1 MRLKAK
7 KKEKRLEHISH
18 NKKLFGLILTIPL
31 SQIYSQQKKMI
42 SKLQNLKIKTR
53 KCLNQNKIDLRT
65 FCEKKKK
72 KKKKL
77 PFLYT
82 ISSEF

>member
-7 KKEKRLEHISH
+7 KERKEVR
-18 NKKLFGLILTIPL
+18 T
-31 SQIYSQQKKMI
+31 YTSQQKALWLDFDHSPQSNLFTTKKKMI
-42 SKLQNLKIKTR
+42 SKLQNLKIKTK

-65 FCEKKKK
+65 FCEKR
-72 KKKKL
+72 KKKL

>member
-7 KKEKRLEHISH
+7 KKEKRLEHIPH
-18 NKKLFGLILTIPL
+18 NKKLLGLILTIPL
-31 SQIYSQQKKMI
+31 SQIYSQQKKKMI
-42 SKLQNLKIKTR
+42 SKLQNLKIKTK

-72 KKKKL
+72 L